1 MSETTQTHTAE
12 DQELSRRQRE
22 ARKDIRVIGDPV
34 LREHARDVTEFDR
47 GLRKL
52 AKRMIRTMHDAP
64 GVGLAAPQVGVLQR
78 LLVYDVDED
87 PRVLVN
93 PVLDEFSEET
103 EELDE
108 GCLSVPGVTMPV
120 ERPVRV
126 RVRALDEY
134 GEPVEFHAEGFE
146 ARVIQH
152 ENDHLDGVLIVDRT
166 TRSARAAALRA
177 MREGEA
183 AGVSVGRRPLSRMRY
198 AYAGTAPFAELVL
211 AGLAEAGGLPAALVT
226 NPDRPRGRH
235 GTPQAPHIK
244 TLAAGLGVPV
254 LQPERLSAPE
264 ALEELLAF
272 APQVFVVCAYG
283 QIVAQSVLDAVETV
297 VVHPSLV
304 PHWRGAA
311 PVERALMAGETDLG
325 VCVLKMTAGVDEGP
339 VGDAREVH
347 VPRDAD
353 AGRAYEL
360 LAPPA
365 VEGVLAVLRRPR
377 VRQRGVEP
385 AGRRG
390 HVRREDRSG
399 GQGDR
404 LEPAGRWR
412 SPTRCGRSRRTSA
425 RSPSWPDAARASGAP
440 GPPRVRS
447 RERSGQARPSSTGD
461 GMA

>member
-78 LLVYDVDED
+78 LLVYDVDDD

-103 EELDE
+103 EEFDE

-120 ERPVRV
+120 ERPVSV

-177 MREGEA
+177 MRDGEA
-183 AGVSVGRRPLSRMRY
+183 AGVAS
-198 AYAGTAPFAELVL
+198 
-211 AGLAEAGGLPAALVT
+211 AGGL
-226 NPDRPRGRH
+226 
-235 GTPQAPHIK
+235 
-244 TLAAGLGVPV
+244 
-254 LQPERLSAPE
+254 
-264 ALEELLAF
+264 
-272 APQVFVVCAYG
+272 
-283 QIVAQSVLDAVETV
+283 
-297 VVHPSLV
+297 
-304 PHWRGAA
+304 
-311 PVERALMAGETDLG
+311 
-325 VCVLKMTAGVDEGP
+325 
-339 VGDAREVH
+339 
-347 VPRDAD
+347 
-353 AGRAYEL
+353 
-360 LAPPA
+360 
-365 VEGVLAVLRRPR
+365 
-377 VRQRGVEP
+377 
-385 AGRRG
+385 
-390 HVRREDRSG
+390 
-399 GQGDR
+399 
-404 LEPAGRWR
+404 
-412 SPTRCGRSRRTSA
+412 
-425 RSPSWPDAARASGAP
+425 
-440 GPPRVRS
+440 
-447 RERSGQARPSSTGD
+447 
-461 GMA
+461 